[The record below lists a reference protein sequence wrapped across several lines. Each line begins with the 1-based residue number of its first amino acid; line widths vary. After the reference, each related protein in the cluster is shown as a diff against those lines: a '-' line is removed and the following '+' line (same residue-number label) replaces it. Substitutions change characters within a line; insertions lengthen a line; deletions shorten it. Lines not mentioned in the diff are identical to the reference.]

1 VFQLSHLTDSR
12 SFFEWADKRL
22 LSHTPGHH
30 QNRARREKPQHVL
43 QQLLGSPGSRS
54 RSRFRIFPLHRASAR
69 LLWKQRGIHR
79 FPVRMHVLGDV
90 ISVERGKLRLVTAVQ
105 ATEEIEVQKRLRC
118 DTLPPCGPAALL
130 H

>member
-1 VFQLSHLTDSR
+1 
-12 SFFEWADKRL
+12 
-22 LSHTPGHH
+22 
-30 QNRARREKPQHVL
+30 
-43 QQLLGSPGSRS
+43 
-54 RSRFRIFPLHRASAR
+54 
-69 LLWKQRGIHR
+69 
-79 FPVRMHVLGDV
+79 MHVLGDV